1 MPKLRDS
8 KLRYQKRRMR
18 IRKKIFGVTER
29 PRLTV
34 FRSARHMYAQ
44 IIDDSAGQTLAAMST
59 LSPAYREGDRPEG
72 GKIGA
77 AQRVGELL
85 AETARANGIEQV
97 VFDRNGYLYH
107 GRVKALAEG
116 AREKGLVF

>member
-18 IRKKIFGVTER
+18 IRKKIFGVTDR

-44 IIDDSAGQTLAAMST
+44 IIDDSAGQTLATMST
-59 LSPAYREGDRPEG
+59 LSPAFRGGESPEG

-77 AQRVGELL
+77 AHLVGELL
-85 AETARANGIEQV
+85 AEAAQANGIEKV
-97 VFDRNGYLYH
+97 VFDRNGYLFH